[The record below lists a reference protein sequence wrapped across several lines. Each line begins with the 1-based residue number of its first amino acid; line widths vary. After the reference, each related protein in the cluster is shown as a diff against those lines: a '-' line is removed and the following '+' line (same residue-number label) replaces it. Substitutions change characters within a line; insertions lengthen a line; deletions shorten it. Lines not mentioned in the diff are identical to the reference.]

1 MSTTTE
7 TQELLDRLQTFLRR
21 YYKDDLA
28 ILAQNYPS
36 SQSLAIDWMELY
48 AFDRDVAED
57 VLEQPDIMLDYLA
70 EAVRL
75 YDQPID
81 LELSDV
87 QVQVENARREAL
99 AINETRSEHVGEYIA
114 VNGQVAKTSAVHP
127 KLVDAAFECQRCGT
141 KAYIGQTG
149 EGLQE
154 PHECQGCERQGP
166 FTIDYSESEFVNH
179 QAIRLQEPPEKSK
192 GGEGEHLD
200 VDVVGDLV
208 GVASP
213 GDRVDLSGIYRV
225 SPPSGKE
232 KSTRLTPYLD
242 GRAIEIEQADFEEIE
257 VDEYLADID
266 AIASGEDGDPYE
278 LLKQSIAPKV
288 HGMDDIKE
296 ALILQLFGG
305 WRHIHPDGNVD
316 RGDSHVL
323 LVGDP
328 GSGKSTLLRAVEEIS
343 PRSVFASGKGLT
355 KAGATAA
362 AVRDNFGDTE
372 WGLEAG
378 ALVLANKGVACIDEI
393 DKVNEDAVA
402 SLHSALESQRVS
414 INKAGINATL
424 PAQTALLAAGNPTYG
439 RFDENEGIAQQI
451 DLAPTLISRFDLIFI
466 VTDDPDKEEDREIAE
481 HIIRSRQTIG
491 KMQQGRDVDD
501 ADREAI
507 EPALDRDLMR
517 AYVAHAKQS
526 VYPTIDD
533 PEVEEALV
541 DFFTDLRSIGGPDSP
556 VPVTF
561 RKLEAIQRLAE
572 ASARVRL
579 SQTVEREDV
588 RRAISLVR
596 KTMQDVGVDP
606 ETGQLDV
613 DVIETGSSKTQRDRI
628 KTVRTL
634 IAEVSSD
641 YEQGAPVD
649 EVLERAEDIG
659 IEPSKAEHEIDK
671 LRDRG
676 EAYEPSTGHLRL
688 T

>member
-1 MSTTTE
+1 MSTAATE
-7 TQELLDRLQTFLRR
+7 HELTEQLQTFLRR
-21 YYKDDLA
+21 DYKDELGKLA
-28 ILAQNYPS
+28 MNYPTRKS
-36 SQSLAIDWMELY
+36 FAVDWADLY
-48 AFDRDVAED
+48 AFDRDLAED
-57 VLEQPDIMLDYLA
+57 FVENPDLMLDHFA

-75 YDQPID
+75 YDLPVDI
-81 LELSDV
+81 ELKDV
-87 QVQVENARREAL
+87 QVQVENARRGAL
-99 AINETRSEHVGEYIA
+99 SINETRSEHIGEYIA

-127 KLVDAAFECQRCGT
+127 KLEEAAFECQRCGT
-141 KAYIGQTG
+141 ITRIVQSGD
-149 EGLQE
+149 GLQE
-154 PHECQGCERQGP
+154 PHECKCERKGP
-166 FTIDYSESEFVNH
+166 FVIDYAKSEFANH
-179 QAIRLQEPPEKSK
+179 QAIRLQEPPETAK
-192 GGEGEHLD
+192 GGEGEHID
-200 VDVVGDLV
+200 VNVVGDLV

-213 GDRVDLSGIYRV
+213 GDRVDLSGVYRV
-225 SPPSGKE
+225 SPPSGKD

-242 GRAIEIEQADFEEIE
+242 GCAIEIEQADFEEID

-305 WRHIHPDGNVD
+305 WRHKHPDGNVD

-343 PRSVFASGKGLT
+343 PRSVFSSGKGLT

-362 AVRDNFGDTE
+362 AVRDDFGSTE

-393 DKVNEDAVA
+393 DKVSEDAVA

-466 VTDDPDKEEDREIAE
+466 VTDDPEEKRDREIAE
-481 HIIRSRQTIG
+481 HIIRSRQTVG
-491 KMQQGRDVDD
+491 KIQQGREVDD

-533 PEVEEALV
+533 PEVENALV
-541 DFFTDLRSIGGPDSP
+541 DFFTDLRAIGGPDSP

-579 SQTVEREDV
+579 SQTIEREDV

-596 KTMQDVGVDP
+596 KTMQSVGVDP
-606 ETGQLDV
+606 ETGKFDV

-628 KTVRTL
+628 KTVRT
-634 IAEVSSD
+634 IIEEVSGEYS
-641 YEQGAPVD
+641 QGAPVE
-649 EVLERAEDIG
+649 EVLSKAEDIG
-659 IEPSKAEHEIDK
+659 IDPSKTEHEIEK
-671 LRDRG
+671 LRQRG
-676 EAYEPSTGHLRL
+676 EAYEPQSGHVRL